1 MPVVVLAVR
10 SDSLQRASAV
20 NPAVARDVE
29 MVTDILET
37 AVVDMVVAAGLE
49 IQVPPLRGGGTMD
62 DDQCYLAQTGRL
74 NTTLYT
80 YDAAYSSCHCNDNF
94 QDGAPS
100 RFSFLIFH
108 KG

>member
-49 IQVPPLRGGGTMD
+49 IQVPPLGGGGTMD
-62 DDQCYLAQTGRL
+62 DGSMLSCAYRPVKYNFVYL
-74 NTTLYT
+74 
-80 YDAAYSSCHCNDNF
+80 
-94 QDGAPS
+94 
-100 RFSFLIFH
+100 
-108 KG
+108 

>member
-1 MPVVVLAVR
+1 
-10 SDSLQRASAV
+10 
-20 NPAVARDVE
+20 

-62 DDQCYLAQTGRL
+62 DDQCYLAHTGRL

-80 YDAAYSSCHCNDNF
+80 YDAAIAVATAMITFRMVLQVD
-94 QDGAPS
+94 
-100 RFSFLIFH
+100 FLF
-108 KG
+108 